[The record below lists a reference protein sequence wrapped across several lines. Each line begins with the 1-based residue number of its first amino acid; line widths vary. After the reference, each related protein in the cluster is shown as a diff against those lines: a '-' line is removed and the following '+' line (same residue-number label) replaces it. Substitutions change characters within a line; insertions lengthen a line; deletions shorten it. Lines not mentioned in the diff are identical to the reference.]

1 MPRLYSYVVYHD
13 TGFAPNPY
21 HGYCTL
27 ACCKPHIRRTAQVGD
42 WIVGI
47 GSSTRGSRGQV
58 VYAMQVIETLN
69 FEDYWDDPRFKAKRP
84 RMDLGHIESVGDN
97 IYHRNELNGEWIQEP
112 SQHPHSDRG
121 ACEQDMDVDL
131 SVDRMLIGETFVYWG
146 GDGPRLPAFAGED
159 LFAGR
164 GHKFKYRPEVVRE
177 FLEWYGELGLQGVV
191 GEPADLKQVV
201 FPVQPQASVT

>member
-1 MPRLYSYVVYHD
+1 MPRLYSYVVAHD

-42 WIVGI
+42 WIAGM
-47 GSSTRGSRGQV
+47 GSSPKGLGGRV

-69 FEDYWDDPRFKAKRP
+69 FEDYWNDPRFNAKRP
-84 RMDLGHIESVGDN
+84 RMDRGNIEAVGDN
-97 IYHRNELNGEWIQEP
+97 IYHRNELNGEWIQEL
-112 SQHPHSDRG
+112 SQHSDSD
-121 ACEQDMDVDL
+121 CSPCDCDMDADL
-131 SVDRMLIGETFVYWG
+131 SVNRVLIGETFVYWG
-146 GDGPRLPAFAGED
+146 GNGPILPTFAGEA

-177 FLEWYGELGLQGVV
+177 FLEWYDELGSQGVV
-191 GEPADLKQVV
+191 GEPADVSEV
-201 FPVQPQASVT
+201 AF